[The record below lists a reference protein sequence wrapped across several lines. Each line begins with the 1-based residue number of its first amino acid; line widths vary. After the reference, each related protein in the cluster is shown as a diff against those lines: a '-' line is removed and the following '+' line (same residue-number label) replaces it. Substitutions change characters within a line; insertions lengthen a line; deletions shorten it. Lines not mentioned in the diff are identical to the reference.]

1 MPKDRRSRSVS
12 FDRSSPFTSG
22 SFKRRRCS
30 PHPFSSSS
38 ASGVSSPSINTPHS
52 VALASKDLEKWDE
65 VRCPVCMEHPHNA
78 VLLVCTSHDKGCR
91 PFMCDTSYRHSNCLD
106 QYRKSFDGVAEAEIE
121 VESKVELSCP
131 LCRGVVSGWKVI
143 EPARKYMNT
152 KARSCSTESCRF
164 VGVYRELRRHA
175 RMVHPLVRPSA
186 ANPERQRDWRRIE
199 RQRDIGDLF
208 SSMQSALVG
217 GEDGLENQEIL
228 LRGDQ
233 QDHPGAKERGGGSL
247 GDLISEAEANVS
259 PLRSIEEVGDASYL
273 NEVDVW
279 SSDGH
284 YEFVS
289 GISGRRLGRNRRS
302 LRVIDDDEDDD
313 VE

>member
-1 MPKDRRSRSVS
+1 
-12 FDRSSPFTSG
+12 
-22 SFKRRRCS
+22 
-30 PHPFSSSS
+30 
-38 ASGVSSPSINTPHS
+38 
-52 VALASKDLEKWDE
+52 
-65 VRCPVCMEHPHNA
+65 MEHPHNA

-217 GEDGLENQEIL
+217 GEDGAGFLMGDREFGGLFPLPTITFFL
-228 LRGDQ
+228 VLRFRESGDSI
-233 QDHPGAKERGGGSL
+233 ERGSARSPRSQRAGEEAHW

-289 GISGRRLGRNRRS
+289 GISGRRLRQNRRS